1 MASNPLNLEQ
11 TIQFI
16 ELLRLLKPALRWHQ
30 MSYDSEPLKAL
41 PSDYHDFLRDALNVT
56 DDVCL
61 DAWAYIGDVAWQRD
75 LTATEQQAARAKYIH
90 LFLQHGIRRG
100 IGLYSFESPHR
111 VCIDERCARPLHSD
125 PTATRGRDLISPIRV
140 PITVFT
146 KQFGPVPDYST
157 SRYCPHCHTRYYPN
171 YFVHSEA
178 TLRTYY
184 PSETIQFMQISG
196 HFYLDRAVAEMF
208 ATMQVNAWT
217 SNTNCAKI
225 YNESLKDR
233 DISPF
238 LPPDW
243 KYTFDLD
250 VQKVWNAFF
259 IHGLLLDHQ
268 GHRVLEVP
276 HDATQK
282 DRFKD
287 ALLARNKR
295 VAGPGR
301 DEWNHACAGCCWYT
315 QDEGNNWGLSLPRA
329 LLVADFL
336 FSGMVRSCVTD
347 GITIGRP
354 CCREHDCLNPL
365 PTVKHRYCDK
375 HHTKDRLC
383 VVKDCENEK
392 EEGWRTC
399 AVPEHRALEE
409 YRNLQNKA
417 MFQLKRRLERLKV
430 SHPHTTAPSAAGGAG
445 SSVVGDEADDEGDAD
460 GVEGTGADEDEDV
473 EIDRD
478 GVCPDKPASGN
489 TNPRARFGRR
499 RTHND
504 ELCVGSCGVILGRA
518 TFYGSE
524 APNGVREFWKQ
535 MFPTQNS
542 LPQVL
547 WHDNNCRIVAMLR
560 KDEDTY
566 FQKCALPVD
575 VFHFKC
581 KHKESDIECG
591 IYCNPYSYPDLRTP
605 EGEWRF
611 NSSAAE
617 QTNAWYGGFQ
627 AIVQEMAAE
636 RYDFFLDEMVRRR
649 NIDTINVLR
658 GRGKNPH
665 YIPREILLS

>member
-1 MASNPLNLEQ
+1 MAANPLDLER
-11 TIQFI
+11 TMEFI
-16 ELLRLLKPALRWHQ
+16 GLIRLLKPALRWHQ
-30 MSYDSEPLKAL
+30 LEYDTEAPKTL
-41 PSDYHDFLRDALNVT
+41 PSEYHEFFRDALAIT
-56 DDVCL
+56 DNTCR

-75 LTATEQQAARAKYIH
+75 LDTTEQQAARAKYIH
-90 LFLQHGIRRG
+90 LFLQHGIHRG
-100 IGLYSFESPHR
+100 IGLFSFESPHR
-111 VCIDERCARPLHSD
+111 TCLDERCSRPLHSD
-125 PTATRGRDLISPIRV
+125 PTTTRGRHLISPIRV

-146 KQFGPVPDYST
+146 KDFGALPDFST
-157 SRYCPHCHTRYYPN
+157 SRYCPDCHTRYYPN
-171 YFVHSEA
+171 YFVHSNA
-178 TLRTYY
+178 SLRTYY
-184 PSETIQFMQISG
+184 PSETIKCMQISG
-196 HFYLDRAVAEMF
+196 HFYMDRDVAEMF

-233 DISPF
+233 GFLCF
-238 LPPDW
+238 LPADW
-243 KYTFDLD
+243 PYTFDLD
-250 VQKVWNAFF
+250 VQKAWNAFF
-259 IHGLLLDHQ
+259 IHGLLIDHQ
-268 GHRVLEVP
+268 GGRVLEVP
-276 HDATQK
+276 HDAAHK
-282 DRFKD
+282 DRFKA

-295 VAGPGR
+295 MVGPGR
-301 DEWNHACAGCCWYT
+301 DEWNHACDGCCLYT
-315 QDEGNNWGLSLPRA
+315 QDKEGNWGML
-329 LLVADFL
+329 
-336 FSGMVRSCVTD
+336 RSCVTD

-354 CCREHDCLNPL
+354 CCGEHDCLRPL
-365 PTVKHRYCDK
+365 PTVKHRYCDL
-375 HHTKDRLC
+375 HHGKDLLC
-383 VVKDCENEK
+383 VVKDCENEA

-399 AVPEHRALEE
+399 TLPDHRALEE

-430 SHPHTTAPSAAGGAG
+430 SHPHTTAPSAVGGAG
-445 SSVVGDEADDEGDAD
+445 LAAGDNDDEGNAD
-460 GVEGTGADEDEDV
+460 GVEGTGADEDEDI
-473 EIDRD
+473 EIDKD

-489 TNPRARFGRR
+489 RNPRARFGRR

-504 ELCVGSCGVILGRA
+504 ELCVGSCGIILGRA

-524 APNGVREFWKQ
+524 APNGVRQFWKEL
-535 MFPTQNS
+535 FPTQRS

-560 KDEDTY
+560 NSENPDTY
-566 FQKCALPVD
+566 FQHCALPVD

-581 KHKESDIECG
+581 KHKESDVECG
-591 IYCNPYSYPDLRTP
+591 LWCNPYSYPELRTP
-605 EGEWRF
+605 EGEWCF